1 MFPVHVQNAPDVTID
16 QAQSSCK
23 MNNLKEN
30 LHHICARVASAC
42 EKTGRNPADIAI
54 LAVSKKHP
62 VERIRALH
70 QLGQTSF
77 GENYVQEAL
86 AKMEQLKQ
94 TEPKATRRPRLG
106 KTSEAQARR
115 EVRFCRRQRSADRLP
130 SRVSGT
136 RGVERRLHAV
146 ESSRLPA
153 QPGAGKRNALDF
165 EWHFIGPLQS
175 NKTREVAEHFQ
186 WVQSVD
192 RIKILRRLSSQRPLS
207 HPDLNICI
215 QVNIDREQQ
224 KAGVMPELVKEIARA
239 AMALPRLRLR
249 GLMTI
254 PQAASAL
261 HDPSGSYARMETLFH
276 DLIDDGMEL
285 DTLSMGMSGDLEAAI
300 MHGSTMV
307 RIGTDLFGPR
317 PDNGAN

>member
-1 MFPVHVQNAPDVTID
+1 
-16 QAQSSCK
+16 

-42 EKTGRNPADIAI
+42 EKTGRNPSDIAI

-70 QLGQTSF
+70 QLGQASF

-86 AKMEQLKQ
+86 AKME
-94 TEPKATRRPRLG
+94 
-106 KTSEAQARR
+106 
-115 EVRFCRRQRSADRLP
+115 
-130 SRVSGT
+130 RVKLT
-136 RGVERRLHAV
+136 
-146 ESSRLPA
+146 
-153 QPGAGKRNALDF
+153 DI

-175 NKTREVAEHFQ
+175 NKTRVVAEHFQ

-192 RIKILRRLSSQRPLS
+192 RIKILRRLSGQRPLS
-207 HPDLNICI
+207 YPDLNICI
-215 QVNIDREQQ
+215 QVNIDREPQ

-261 HDPSGSYARMETLFH
+261 HDPSGSYARMEALFH
-276 DLIDDGMEL
+276 DLIEDGMEL

-317 PDNGAN
+317 PDNGVN